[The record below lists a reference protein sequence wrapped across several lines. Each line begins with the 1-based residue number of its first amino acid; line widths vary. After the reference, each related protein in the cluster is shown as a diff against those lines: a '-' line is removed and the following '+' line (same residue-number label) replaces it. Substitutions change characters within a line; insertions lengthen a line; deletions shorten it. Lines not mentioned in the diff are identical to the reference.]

1 MVEERIDSKRGCG
14 WRQPGGL
21 YLVSGGEAV
30 ACGKLPV
37 PLTICPTCSGGIH
50 FARSWTWV
58 DGDALVA
65 AKICSGARH
74 DECSGCLLASA
85 TESKQG
91 ISIGRAGLL
100 WIGESFYK
108 TPADWMREAEKLGV
122 SRRIPAVPRE
132 FVLGKTVVLVAHLKA
147 IKRRCEVCDGRGTV
161 VLRPPGLHEGDDPQG
176 PRPPWKIGC
185 TNENCEGGFVFSA
198 GIFSAFVP
206 SAIEY
211 VTKGAETKEEL
222 EALVKRGI
230 TPIKVVRN
238 EPVEISA
245 A

>member
-1 MVEERIDSKRGCG
+1 MVETRIDSKRGCG
-14 WRQPGGL
+14 WRQEGGL

-65 AKICSGARH
+65 TKICSGARNA
-74 DECSGCLLASA
+74 ECSGCLLASA

-91 ISIGRAGLL
+91 TSIGRAGLL
-100 WIGESFYK
+100 WIGEKFYK
-108 TPADWMREAEKLGV
+108 TPADWMREAENLGV

-147 IKRRCEVCDGRGTV
+147 IKKRCEVCDGRGTV
-161 VLRPPGLHEGDDPQG
+161 VLQPLKLIEGVEPEGPP
-176 PRPPWKIGC
+176 RKIDC
-185 TNENCEGGFVFSA
+185 TNENCEDGFVFSA

-206 SAIEY
+206 SAVEY
-211 VTKGAETKEEL
+211 VTKGSETTEEL

-230 TPIKVVRN
+230 TPIKVIRN
-238 EPVEISA
+238 EPSEVSA

>member
-1 MVEERIDSKRGCG
+1 MVETRIDSKRGCG
-14 WRQPGGL
+14 WRQEGGL

-58 DGDALVA
+58 DGDALA
-65 AKICSGARH
+65 ATKICSGARH
-74 DECSGCLLASA
+74 AECSGCLLASA

-91 ISIGRAGLL
+91 TSIGRAGLL
-100 WIGESFYK
+100 WIGEKFYK
-108 TPADWMREAEKLGV
+108 TPADWMREAENLGV

-132 FVLGKTVVLVAHLKA
+132 FVLGKTVVLVAHNRA
-147 IKRRCEVCDGRGTV
+147 IKARCEECKGRGFTLV
-161 VLRPPGLHEGDDPQG
+161 QATENDLPVGPPQKNP
-176 PRPPWKIGC
+176 C
-185 TNENCEGGFVFSA
+185 ANEDCEDGFVFSA

-206 SAIEY
+206 SAVEY
-211 VTKGAETKEEL
+211 VTKGSETTEEL
-222 EALVKRGI
+222 EAIVKRGI
-230 TPIKVVRN
+230 TPIKVIRN
-238 EPVEISA
+238 EPAEVSA